1 MVHARL
7 NQKKDKPHKYEGVS
21 QTVQARYN
29 KTTIRVHRL
38 PLLPGEETCRNV
50 WMQGGRGGLELPYTQ
65 AVRLELPERE
75 GLWSGVFNSDSCS
88 ATALILRSFQRGQDG
103 LTWHNLPAYLPEE
116 PAIPQLSF
124 QCWGQKMP
132 SPAEFSGHRL

>member
-29 KTTIRVHRL
+29 KSTIRVHRL
-38 PLLPGEETCRNV
+38 PLLPGEETCRKV
-50 WMQGGRGGLELPYTQ
+50 WMQGGLGG
-65 AVRLELPERE
+65 LELPERE
-75 GLWSGVFNSDSCS
+75 GLWRGVFNSDSCS

-124 QCWGQKMP
+124 QCWDQKMP